1 MCRAGTDTCLS
12 MYMEFVFW
20 HVLGE
25 QHFELR
31 YMTTESGMLKL
42 FAFVTCLIR
51 IFGCGL
57 QTFKLARYR
66 QLNKR
71 IGRLIRLARDLV
83 FYLHFC
89 HIVRIQCQK
98 QTWDIMNERCAR
110 VWNVVY
116 RFFWKR
122 AMEVSDCWW
131 YHSVAHWTG
140 TYTVVRMMH
149 RVKGI
154 GTPVE
159 KIYNQ

>member
-1 MCRAGTDTCLS
+1 
-12 MYMEFVFW
+12 MEFVFW

-71 IGRLIRLARDLV
+71 IGRLIRL
-83 FYLHFC
+83 
-89 HIVRIQCQK
+89 
-98 QTWDIMNERCAR
+98 
-110 VWNVVY
+110 
-116 RFFWKR
+116 
-122 AMEVSDCWW
+122 
-131 YHSVAHWTG
+131 
-140 TYTVVRMMH
+140 
-149 RVKGI
+149 
-154 GTPVE
+154 
-159 KIYNQ
+159 